1 MTKHFSLD
9 FKSLW
14 KVGQTRIKVF
24 GRVSVT
30 SSKTTLEQWLTS
42 ESDAKVLVGF

>member
-9 FKSLW
+9 FKSMW
-14 KVGQTRIKVF
+14 KVGQTRTKVF
-24 GRVSVT
+24 GKTSVT

-42 ESDAKVLVGF
+42 ESDANVLVGF